1 MELQLVSEPDQHF
14 GLSHYKAWPYLRGER
29 CSHGTYGT
37 PTADSN
43 LGYSTHTMKLSALAT
58 SLLSVLVA
66 VAATPVGQQTKPAAF
81 FLAGDSTTAVNGG
94 WGDGF
99 LATLQNG
106 AIGQNKGHSGTT
118 TVSFVAGGDWGKVLD
133 LVKSNQAKYDCYV
146 TIQFG
151 HNDQVQTRNS
161 YQIVTKFSLLT

>member
-1 MELQLVSEPDQHF
+1 
-14 GLSHYKAWPYLRGER
+14 
-29 CSHGTYGT
+29 
-37 PTADSN
+37 
-43 LGYSTHTMKLSALAT
+43 MKLSALAT

-66 VAATPVGQQTKPAAF
+66 VAATPVSRQAKSAAF

-99 LATLQNG
+99 LATLRNG